1 MAKTTPQEKRSK
13 RRAVSSRRQRL
24 EKHALGLANQCPIG
38 PLNPINCPLHG
49 LRLQP
54 MRSRVRWIR
63 GLKVAEL
70 EYLAAYHACCA
81 LRKTVA
87 C

>member
-1 MAKTTPQEKRSK
+1 MVKTTPARKTSK
-13 RRAVSSRRQRL
+13 RPAASSRRVHL
-24 EKHALGLANQCPIG
+24 EQHALGLAKQCPIG
-38 PLNPINCPLHG
+38 PRNPINCPLHG

-54 MRSRVRWIR
+54 MRSRERWIR
-63 GLKVAEL
+63 GLKIAEL

-81 LRKTVA
+81 LQKTVA

>member
-1 MAKTTPQEKRSK
+1 MAKTTPPKKTSK
-13 RRAVSSRRQRL
+13 RRAPSSRRLHL
-24 EKHALGLANQCPIG
+24 EQHALGLARQCPVG
-38 PLNPINCPLHG
+38 PRNPVNCPLHG
-49 LRLQP
+49 LRLQSLP
-54 MRSRVRWIR
+54 NRIRWIR

-81 LRKTVA
+81 LQKTVA